1 MDLYS
6 QIIKTYPELLDSD
19 FEKNGVIELV
29 DDGDGVPYIA
39 RWDYNQPL
47 PKGLKLGK

>member
-6 QIIKTYPELLDSD
+6 QILESYPDLSDSE
-19 FEKNGVIELV
+19 FEKNGAIELV

-39 RWDYNQPL
+39 RWDYDKPL
-47 PKGLKLGK
+47 PQGLKLGK